1 MKATLDERFKGKY
14 GQMLE
19 EVLQLIEPKF
29 DQMFNRGQQ
38 EFASA
43 QELDAGFRKM
53 SDQLQDRIEKTTKT
67 MVNELLAMMEPK
79 IEKALSNTSYSEN
92 ATAASLQGDSLT
104 MQTLVQQ
111 VTKNKRDYEE

>member
-1 MKATLDERFKGKY
+1 
-14 GQMLE
+14 
-19 EVLQLIEPKF
+19 
-29 DQMFNRGQQ
+29 
-38 EFASA
+38 
-43 QELDAGFRKM
+43 
-53 SDQLQDRIEKTTKT
+53 